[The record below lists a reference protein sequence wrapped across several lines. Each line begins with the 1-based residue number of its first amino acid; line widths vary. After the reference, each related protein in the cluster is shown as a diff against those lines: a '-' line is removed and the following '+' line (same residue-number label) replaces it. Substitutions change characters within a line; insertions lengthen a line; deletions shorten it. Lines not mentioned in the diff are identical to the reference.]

1 MLQSILGYLSVL
13 TSIIL
18 CSRPSLQ
25 SYVYVQGWATDQRLT
40 NALIDI
46 STANYKYDTVI
57 LQDQSQVAGFHIF
70 GNFQQERINPVI
82 AIDSLI
88 QENGANTM
96 LYMTWGRKNG
106 DTMNTFY
113 PDFKTMNRL
122 LMEG

>member
-1 MLQSILGYLSVL
+1 M
-13 TSIIL
+13 THIIY
-18 CSRPSLQ
+18 SSSSPSLLHNK
-25 SYVYVQGWATDQRLT
+25 GWATDQRLT

-46 STANYKYDTVI
+46 STAKYDTVI
-57 LQDQSQVAGFHIF
+57 LQDQSQVAGFNF
-70 GNFQQERINPVI
+70 FPNFQQDRINPVI

-96 LYMTWGRKNG
+96 LYMTWSRKNG

>member
-1 MLQSILGYLSVL
+1 MCDLDIISYVL
-13 TSIIL
+13 TLS
-18 CSRPSLQ
+18 S
-25 SYVYVQGWATDQRLT
+25 SYVSMQGWAIDQRLT
-40 NALIDI
+40 NALID
-46 STANYKYDTVI
+46 KQYDTVI

-70 GNFQQERINPVI
+70 ANFQQDRINPVI
-82 AIDSLI
+82 VIDSLI

-96 LYMTWGRKNG
+96 LYMTWGRRNG